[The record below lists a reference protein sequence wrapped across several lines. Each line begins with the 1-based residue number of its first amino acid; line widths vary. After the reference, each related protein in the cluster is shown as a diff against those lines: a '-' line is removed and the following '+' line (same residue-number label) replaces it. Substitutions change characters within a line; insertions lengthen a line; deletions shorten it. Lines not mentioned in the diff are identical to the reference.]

1 MFSKARLDTLSDGI
15 FGVAMTLLILDVRL
29 PDDFHPQDGA
39 ELLQGLLEL
48 WPKFL
53 PYVLSFGV
61 LGLRW
66 LANIEVRT
74 RAEYVNREYVNWWLL
89 YHLLITCV
97 PFTTIVVGRFAH
109 LAPAI
114 WLYAGHTLSDRR
126 GRPSSGP
133 HHAASGAGRPSAL
146 PADVGDAADRLLAAG
161 DCASFVDPRVALW
174 ALALNFAGPVIR
186 RWSTRPAYRIEPA
199 ARLCR
204 PSQWFARAA
213 ACPARRGIRMKNWLS
228 FRAALALGLAASL
241 LALAAPAH
249 AEKRVA
255 LVIGNND
262 YKNVPKLQKAV
273 NDARTMGDTL
283 KQLGF
288 SVMVAENQ
296 TRQAFSETLL
306 AFDKAVE
313 PGDTAFFFY
322 AGHGFEIAGQNF
334 LLPTDVPAATEGQE
348 ELVRDASVLAD
359 RVIERLQNKKVR
371 TAILVFDA
379 CRNNPFERA
388 GTRAVAGGGGLAPMT
403 QLPEGVFSVFSAG
416 PRQTAL
422 DRLSNNDDNPNS
434 VFTRTFAKELL
445 QPGENLV
452 QVAQH
457 TRRIVS
463 EMAETVSHKQIP
475 VYFDQMVDDVF
486 LNGVAKGAGRGG
498 QEAQNRPSRRSR
510 SRRCRRCRC
519 RAPRPRTTF
528 RQRADRDVLPPQW
541 RLDRGV
547 LDRRSDARDFLADGR
562 CRRIPRDRISRHA
575 RSAHP
580 QADAQSLD
588 RACRRRAGGDHPGPL
603 CRHIRRIAGTVS
615 DQIRSG
621 GGADPRSA
629 QDPRHDRDQLA
640 VVSRVQRAAG
650 LLHPSD
656 VVSLRDPRGARRHR
670 HARCRTRC

>member
-1 MFSKARLDTLSDGI
+1 
-15 FGVAMTLLILDVRL
+15 
-29 PDDFHPQDGA
+29 
-39 ELLQGLLEL
+39 
-48 WPKFL
+48 
-53 PYVLSFGV
+53 
-61 LGLRW
+61 
-66 LANIEVRT
+66 
-74 RAEYVNREYVNWWLL
+74 
-89 YHLLITCV
+89 
-97 PFTTIVVGRFAH
+97 
-109 LAPAI
+109 
-114 WLYAGHTLSDRR
+114 
-126 GRPSSGP
+126 
-133 HHAASGAGRPSAL
+133 
-146 PADVGDAADRLLAAG
+146 
-161 DCASFVDPRVALW
+161 
-174 ALALNFAGPVIR
+174 
-186 RWSTRPAYRIEPA
+186 
-199 ARLCR
+199 
-204 PSQWFARAA
+204 
-213 ACPARRGIRMKNWLS
+213 MKHGLS
-228 FRAALALGLAASL
+228 FRVLLAWSLAVAFMALAQ
-241 LALAAPAH
+241 PAH

-313 PGDTAFFFY
+313 SGDTAFFFY

-359 RVIERLQNKKVR
+359 RIIERLQNKKAR

-379 CRNNPFERA
+379 CRNNPFERS

-457 TRRIVS
+457 TRRLVS

-486 LNGVAKGAGRGG
+486 LNGTVAK
-498 QEAQNRPSRRSR
+498 AQSEVAKPAEPPQKAAALPPVSV
-510 SRRCRRCRC
+510 
-519 RAPRPRTTF
+519 PRTAPPNDSVNAPIAMFSRHTGGWTVVFSIADPTLGISWRMGDSGEF
-528 RQRADRDVLPPQW
+528 RETGFIDTLDPRTRKRMPNPSIELAADTPAATIQVRYVDTSGELQGPFPIKFDPEAALIRDQRKILDMTATSWLSFREFNGLLVYYTHLMSYRCAIREVRVGIDSAVPDKVLKMPPC
-541 RLDRGV
+541 D
-547 LDRRSDARDFLADGR
+547 
-562 CRRIPRDRISRHA
+562 PRDPSLI
-575 RSAHP
+575 P
-580 QADAQSLD
+580 QDSQPYLKLAPSTQFVSVELTYRDGSVSEIKSF
-588 RACRRRAGGDHPGPL
+588 RR
-603 CRHIRRIAGTVS
+603 
-615 DQIRSG
+615 
-621 GGADPRSA
+621 
-629 QDPRHDRDQLA
+629 
-640 VVSRVQRAAG
+640 
-650 LLHPSD
+650 
-656 VVSLRDPRGARRHR
+656 
-670 HARCRTRC
+670 